1 MSESLEITKAE
12 FDANKDEYLDRVE
25 KGEVFLVTRSDGTKY
40 MMVPQDPNDLTYPPC
55 DI

>member
-1 MSESLEITKAE
+1 MGIVEVTEEEVSK
-12 FDANKDEYLDRVE
+12 NQDEYLDRVE
-25 KGEVFLVTRSDGTKY
+25 KVEVFLVTRSDGTKY

>member
-1 MSESLEITKAE
+1 MNIEEVTEEEVSK
-12 FDANKDEYLDRVE
+12 NQDEYLDRVE
-25 KGEVFLVTRSDGTKY
+25 KGEVFLVTRPDGTKY

>member
-1 MSESLEITKAE
+1 MSIVEVTEEEVSK
-12 FDANKDEYLDRVE
+12 NQDEYLDRVE

-40 MMVPQDPNDLTYPPC
+40 MMVHQDPNDLTYPPC

>member
-1 MSESLEITKAE
+1 MDIVEVTEEEVK
-12 FDANKDEYLDRVE
+12 KDQDTFLDRVE
-25 KGEVFLVTRSDGTKY
+25 NGECFLVTRSDGTKY

>member
-1 MSESLEITKAE
+1 MDIVEVTEEEVK
-12 FDANKDEYLDRVE
+12 KDQDTFLDRVE